1 MILRLDPS
9 ALFLRVT
16 YYVIASLYYSNFWKN
31 QKYSSKSPEIQFFL
45 CKFVQHFKTKLKI
58 T

>member
-1 MILRLDPS
+1 MILSLDPS

-31 QKYSSKSPEIQFFL
+31 KNIAQKAPKYSFF
-45 CKFVQHFKTKLKI
+45 V
-58 T
+58 